1 LQLLIVTSIAS
12 SGSLGS
18 GSFFD
23 AIKTLTGVA
32 LYIIIYLGF
41 ASAFGRFA
49 SRTAA
54 NIMPN
59 HVRVI
64 TVLVF
69 AIGCVIPIIA
79 KAMEFL
85 RWREYS
91 LFEIINPF
99 ATIIELA
106 DDNSWTGPILLILGV
121 FALIAVLL
129 NLKAMVHSIYEIVAI
144 KAAPQDTTVTI
155 EPFQLPEDSPSDP
168 LAEG

>member
-1 LQLLIVTSIAS
+1 
-12 SGSLGS
+12 
-18 GSFFD
+18 
-23 AIKTLTGVA
+23 
-32 LYIIIYLGF
+32 
-41 ASAFGRFA
+41 
-49 SRTAA
+49 
-54 NIMPN
+54 MPN